1 MVTVILVN
9 QVFVL
14 VSFSPVYMTFIIL
27 YVPLQS
33 QNCYLRWSQKNIAL
47 SESFIICKSKI

>member
-14 VSFSPVYMTFIIL
+14 VSFPQVYITFIFL

-33 QNCYLRWSQKNIAL
+33 QNGYLRWSQKNHCTKCVFHYL
-47 SESFIICKSKI
+47 